1 MTTEARIIFFRAWQ
15 FLAAIYAL
23 ANKGGI
29 TDVTVLRSVGT
40 VDFRRV
46 IYGLYCGE
54 WRIASRSDD

>member
-1 MTTEARIIFFRAWQ
+1 MTSEARIIFSRAWQ
-15 FLAAIYAL
+15 VLAVIYAL

-29 TDVTVLRSVGT
+29 TDAALHRSVGT

-54 WRIASRSDD
+54 